1 MTQSR
6 IPAPAP
12 CPTASP
18 GDWLLAALLTLGQF
32 TYLLAIRPIAGIGIW
47 FQSEPVS
54 AANAGLAALI
64 AATLAARAS
73 RRLRISAVAVLLLC
87 LAGWSILTL
96 PFALAPA
103 SSWLGTPQSG
113 HGIGWLLTAA
123 TFAAGAA
130 NLRRRHGPLALV
142 VTGAVC
148 AAILIVVL
156 NRWAPMDWRPQHFKE
171 LGVYNAVFAWAV
183 VMSSR
188 PRRAVSI
195 AATLGLLAL
204 LALCGNRTS
213 VIAVLAAAAAMG
225 LVAWISHRPQGRR
238 VAALLPILA
247 ALGVTMGVLG
257 LGNYQ
262 LLRNIH
268 LSLRDTVVSRAN
280 MIRVVGAE
288 ISQAPGILATGL
300 GWGSFD
306 VALARSMTLEG
317 VALQADGSEEF
328 LFWDAAHRNDFHT
341 HNELVETVLAGGL
354 PAGLGWLALL
364 GLAAHQAPRRRRPAA
379 TAFAVALAVL
389 SSMWFQLPTSV
400 PAFGVALGLVACPRR
415 PGWAAWRLRSG
426 LSVMAAL
433 LVATSGALWLRAME
447 GRREFADP
455 RPACAPIMGGYARIH
470 AVWLVQ
476 MQWHRVADALQDQ
489 TAPEALTLEAERLR
503 GSLCAIDAMA
513 RGRDGVP
520 FAVEATIIRS
530 DLLGVA
536 WPAEAGALREELVSG
551 LGDGLARTLALA
563 PRRSDL
569 AVPYLGAL
577 LAQGREMELLEFVRR
592 HLTPD
597 DPVALWYSG
606 SVMIG
611 RPDTFEPGL
620 RRLQAALAAGIERF
634 VMIPPQLKTQIKATG
649 LPSGR

>member
-6 IPAPAP
+6 STAPAP

-54 AANAGLAALI
+54 AANAALAGLV
-64 AATLAARAS
+64 AATLAVRAS
-73 RRLRISAVAVLLLC
+73 GRLRVCVMAGLLLS
-87 LAGWSILTL
+87 LAGWSVLTL
-96 PFALAPA
+96 PFALAPVA
-103 SSWLGTPQSG
+103 AWLGTPQG
-113 HGIGWLLTAA
+113 GNGIGWLLTTAA
-123 TFAAGAA
+123 FAAGAA

-142 VTGAVC
+142 ATGAVG
-148 AAILIVVL
+148 AAILIVAL
-156 NRWAPMDWRPQHFKE
+156 NRWAPLDWRPQHFKE
-171 LGVYNAVFAWAV
+171 LGAYNAVFAWAV

-188 PRRAVSI
+188 PRRASSI

-225 LVAWISHRPQGRR
+225 LVVWIGHRPQGRR

-247 ALGVTMGVLG
+247 ALGVTLGVLG

-268 LSLRDTVVSRAN
+268 HSLRDTVVSRAN

-288 ISQAPGILATGL
+288 IAQAPGILATGL

-306 VALARSMTLEG
+306 VALARSMTLDG
-317 VALQADGSEEF
+317 VALQAEASNEY

-341 HNELVETVLAGGL
+341 HNEMIEAVLAGGL

-415 PGWAAWRLRSG
+415 PGWAAWRLRPG

-433 LVATSGALWLRAME
+433 LIATSAALWLRAME
-447 GRREFADP
+447 GRREFANP
-455 RPACAPIMGGYARIH
+455 GPACAPVMGGYARVH
-470 AVWLVQ
+470 AVWLIQ
-476 MQWHRVADALQDQ
+476 MQWHRMTDALQDRI
-489 TAPEALTLEAERLR
+489 APEALAMEAERLR
-503 GSLCAIDAMA
+503 GSLCAADAMA
-513 RGRDGVP
+513 RERDGAP

-536 WPAEAGALREELVSG
+536 WPAEAGTLREELVSG
-551 LGDGLARTLALA
+551 LGDGLARTLAMA

-569 AVPYLGAL
+569 AAPYLGAL
-577 LAQGREMELLEFVRR
+577 LAQGRERELLEFVRR
-592 HLTPD
+592 HLSPD

-611 RPDTFEPGL
+611 RPDTFQPGL
-620 RRLQAALAAGIERF
+620 RRLRAALAAGIERF
-634 VMIPPQLKTQIKATG
+634 VIIPAELKTQIKTAG
-649 LPSGR
+649 G